1 MSTDEKVRIYDKG
14 VNITSEES
22 LYNTL
27 IQYRIGDMHAPKFE
41 ETEALTIMTTEFT
54 NSIQNNI
61 TPITNTKFAVDV
73 MRVLEA
79 ADNSLKSGGK
89 TIHIED

>member
-1 MSTDEKVRIYDKG
+1 
-14 VNITSEES
+14 
-22 LYNTL
+22 
-27 IQYRIGDMHAPKFE
+27 MHAPKFE
-41 ETEALTIMTTEFT
+41 ETEALSIMVTDFI
-54 NSIQNNI
+54 NSILDKV
-61 TPITNTKFAVDV
+61 TPITNAKFAVDV